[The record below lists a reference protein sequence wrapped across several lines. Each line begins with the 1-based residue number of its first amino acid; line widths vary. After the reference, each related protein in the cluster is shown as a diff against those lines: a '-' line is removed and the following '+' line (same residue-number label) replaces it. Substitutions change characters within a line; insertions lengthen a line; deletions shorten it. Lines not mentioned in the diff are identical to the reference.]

1 MGLDQ
6 WEQGAVRR
14 HNEGR
19 ARFFPAPAEVE
30 GVVCDGDADVV
41 DAGGQMG

>member
-14 HNEGR
+14 HNEDR
-19 ARFFPAPAEVE
+19 ARSFPAPAEAA
-30 GVVCDGDADVV
+30 GVCDGDADVV
-41 DAGGQMG
+41 NAGGQMG